1 MKIGKFVHS
10 KLAFSSMF
18 GDVRQYRALR
28 TELKYWNV
36 CFNVCCYAMPCDAM
50 MYILHVYTPLSGV
63 YTCSM
68 YIIEF

>member
-1 MKIGKFVHS
+1 MFTVS

-50 MYILHVYTPLSGV
+50 MYILHVYIYYP
-63 YTCSM
+63 
-68 YIIEF
+68 